1 MPPASNSKTSFYYYE
16 LILTTKPFHYSKPSP
31 TGRVGRGF
39 GLYFTSSGSTGIAP
53 FCVQTYALT
62 LTARS

>member
-1 MPPASNSKTSFYYYE
+1 MPPASNSNNKFCE
-16 LILTTKPFHYSKPSP
+16 E
-31 TGRVGRGF
+31 
-39 GLYFTSSGSTGIAP
+39 LYFTSSGSTGIAP